1 MHFILLYIICLVYV
15 QIHHNTQIVK
25 SIPTIQQTTLE
36 ITASSTK
43 DPKRRK
49 AKKDAVTKLHSESQ
63 RLVRGIGLIINYSR
77 LTH

>member
-1 MHFILLYIICLVYV
+1 MSCIYV

-36 ITASSTK
+36 ITASSTTE
-43 DPKRRK
+43 PKRRK